1 MGNIAQLLML
11 GVGGFVLWQWYSS
24 RQTGGGGSTTV
35 PGGSGGGST
44 TLPGGSTGSG
54 GGTGTGTGT
63 GTGGGQTGG
72 GNGGGG
78 TTPGGGGGSTTTTP
92 QLTVAQITPLAAA
105 GNREWAAVL
114 DSKGIRYNVDQWNW
128 YREQGGRPP
137 IAPEDMEILI
147 LPDEDRQQTLLAS
160 EYLTRLERLSVGLSG
175 IGPGRSV
182 WAT

>member
-24 RQTGGGGSTTV
+24 RQDAGGGSTTV
-35 PGGSGGGST
+35 PGGSGGST
-44 TLPGGSTGSG
+44 TLPGGSTGTG

-63 GTGGGQTGG
+63 GTGGQTG
-72 GNGGGG
+72 GGGG
-78 TTPGGGGGSTTTTP
+78 TTTGGGGGGSTTTTP
-92 QLTVAQITPLAAA
+92 QLTVAQITPLAAG

-128 YREQGGRPP
+128 YREQGGLPA

-175 IGPGRSV
+175 VPGLPGWSV

>member
-24 RQTGGGGSTTV
+24 RQDAGGGSSTTV
-35 PGGSGGGST
+35 PGGPGGST
-44 TLPGGSTGSG
+44 SLPGGGSTGSG

-63 GTGGGQTGG
+63 GTGQTG

-78 TTPGGGGGSTTTTP
+78 TTTGGGGGGSTTTTP
-92 QLTVAQITPLAAA
+92 QLTVAQITPLAAG

-114 DSKGIRYNVDQWNW
+114 DGKGLRYNVDQWNW
-128 YREQGGRPP
+128 YREQGGLPA

-147 LPDEDRQQTLLAS
+147 QPDEDRQQTLLAS

-175 IGPGRSV
+175 VGPGRSV